1 MTPQVEHL
9 REGGFACGV
18 HAERRA
24 TRDPDL
30 FLRSNVP
37 DSDAVFRALCK
48 DGSPLKGFTA
58 KDFRDAGTGLQVGV
72 PPERIDILQRI
83 DGVSFDQA
91 WKNYVD
97 GLIDGDTPT
106 LVISREDL
114 IGMKL
119 ASGRPRHLLEV
130 QRASE
135 SGAVCAK
142 RRPRVSPRVRE
153 RVREKVREK
162 VRERVREEEKAEY
175 VRPRNGAPA
184 RRCRVR
190 PIPSRSV
197 HHDTGISGKNPALR
211 YIVSREKEHTGM
223 EAVFVVFE
231 GPNRRFGFPPLLCGL
246 YTCLCVK
253 AGPLA

>member
-37 DSDAVFRALCK
+37 DSDAVFRALCKK

-119 ASGRPRHLLEV
+119 ASGRPRHLLKV

-142 RRPRVSPRVRE
+142 RRPS
-153 RVREKVREK
+153 
-162 VRERVREEEKAEY
+162 A
-175 VRPRNGAPA
+175 GQ
-184 RRCRVR
+184 
-190 PIPSRSV
+190 
-197 HHDTGISGKNPALR
+197 GSGKGSEKKRRREGRIRPAT
-211 YIVSREKEHTGM
+211 E
-223 EAVFVVFE
+223 
-231 GPNRRFGFPPLLCGL
+231 RRASASLPGASHPQPFGTP
-246 YTCLCVK
+246 
-253 AGPLA
+253 